1 MFTFIAREHN
11 KGMQLTLGTRRSKNM
26 ITIME
31 KNVGSGQG
39 TLRKLYGEAPKKLG
53 LATVEVTWL
62 PIIIPLAT

>member
-1 MFTFIAREHN
+1 
-11 KGMQLTLGTRRSKNM
+11 M

-62 PIIIPLAT
+62 PIIIPLATWWEHSNKMSYNHDWATYFLIEL

>member
-1 MFTFIAREHN
+1 
-11 KGMQLTLGTRRSKNM
+11 M